1 MSDDIDLDFRPQS
14 YWSPAGPL
22 SAIVQNIKG
31 QNRRQMARD
40 LIAGGMDQQLGEIE
54 ADLLDDTLTP
64 EQVAGMGRLHPSFMG
79 GEYLPD
85 YSTGE
90 VEIARVVLQSST
102 QDVFSLRARR
112 VGKKRPVIRYRFVD
126 EYEETFT
133 LQRDRSSR
141 PLTMGEVIALIDSVE
156 ATEMELSDEGFVE
169 TWVLQQLEQDDTVDD
184 ALAFVSVES
193 ELYPQLQAYYEARLR
208 EFAEE
213 WVADNREEDDE
224 E

>member
-1 MSDDIDLDFRPQS
+1 
-14 YWSPAGPL
+14 
-22 SAIVQNIKG
+22 
-31 QNRRQMARD
+31 
-40 LIAGGMDQQLGEIE
+40 
-54 ADLLDDTLTP
+54 
-64 EQVAGMGRLHPSFMG
+64 
-79 GEYLPD
+79 
-85 YSTGE
+85 
-90 VEIARVVLQSST
+90 VVLQSST

-156 ATEMELSDEGFVE
+156 AAEMELAYEGFVE

-213 WVADNREEDDE
+213 WVADNREEEDE